1 MKSFPSTL
9 LKSGQSVDVY
19 SSSKSIKE
27 AMIAA
32 FNNAMNASQES
43 KPIFDAKSL
52 GLDYISGLN
61 STTKKELIDNIAAPI
76 TSGAT
81 VKNKRS
87 TIRRTNE
94 FITIE
99 NPLKFSSDV
108 LNSINK
114 YRFMFKKAVRT
125 NTIRYTVVDDSKD
138 TTSSGNNVQHID
150 YINEAST
157 PALFNPWY
165 SVSTKGFSAS
175 VPLIVLSDDVI
186 KENETKGNE
195 SIDIIQDI
203 RDNGKPKDN
212 ANSSTQIDTS
222 SENQT
227 AKEKWVQM
235 KVNLAPQSKNIDL
248 SDCSIDTL
256 VKLSEQ
262 RATSLIGKKEAI
274 SELGV
279 AKYRYIDFMFCRD
292 LGKIPNNHLLT
303 LRKFTRPV
311 GDNINT
317 RLPKS
322 DTPYNFNQSMD
333 VGRLVTWFGNGD
345 NKLEDIIKY
354 NYAATFKQLDSKIQ
368 PVDSQEDEEST
379 GIIGKM
385 VNTINPRYN
394 QAMSQG
400 RTGSHNF
407 ISQLGGRYLSTSFA
421 NFARGGQYERHEIFT
436 PYDHN
441 KVYEPKNTIQSTHVY
456 EGKLTF
462 SQEFTIKFSYKL
474 RAYDNINPRAAFLD
488 LIGNILAVTYRSGTF
503 WGGSRMFR
511 GAPPNK
517 VGTAKVNAFLDRTF
531 DTLGGIGNNLLSGN
545 LDIGGTLGSIW
556 GAVKQIA
563 SDAFNTAKSLALGN
577 TSTKGKSPLQVI
589 GAIVKHTG
597 LWSGVQGMIKNGL
610 GRPAV
615 YALDSLLTGDNVG
628 LWHLTIG
635 NPRNPIMSIGNL
647 IIDKSEITQS
657 GPLGLDDFPTDLM
670 VSVSLK
676 HGRPRDSAE
685 IQKMYT
691 KGSGPIYTPLGAK
704 AASNFYKLTSTKYSA
719 NITTDD
725 KDKDDKDKE
734 NSFFNYIEQ
743 QQAST
748 NDNAK
753 SSSALTT
760 TEQTKIVSTSAIASD
775 KSKDLV
781 DAANSMLSNTTN
793 TVLYTD
799 DTSWVYAELGDYLDE
814 VVQTSIELSQPSGE
828 PPLDDATKQQM
839 TEAANR
845 YMPPN
850 STNQQEGIT

>member
-43 KPIFDAKSL
+43 KPIFDVKSL

-76 TSGAT
+76 TRGAT
-81 VKNKRS
+81 VKNNRS
-87 TIRRTNE
+87 TICRTNE

-138 TTSSGNNVQHID
+138 TTSSGNNTQHID

-175 VPLIVLSDDVI
+175 VPLVVLYDD
-186 KENETKGNE
+186 E
-195 SIDIIQDI
+195 SIDTSIDRIQDI
-203 RDNGKPKDN
+203 RDTGKPKDN
-212 ANSSTQIDTS
+212 ENSSTQIDTS

-227 AKEKWVQM
+227 TKETWTKM
-235 KVNLAPQSKNIDL
+235 EVNLAPQSKNIDL

-354 NYAATFKQLDSKIQ
+354 NYVATFKPLDSKIQ
-368 PVDSQEDEEST
+368 QVDSQEDEEST

-385 VNTINPRYN
+385 VNTINPKYN

-421 NFARGGQYERHEIFT
+421 NFARGGQYERHDIFT

-589 GAIVKHTG
+589 GAIIKHTG

-704 AASNFYKLTSTKYSA
+704 AASNFYKLTSKKYSA
-719 NITTDD
+719 NIT
-725 KDKDDKDKE
+725 KDENDEE
-734 NSFFNYIEQ
+734 NSVFNYIEQ
-743 QQAST
+743 QKAST
-748 NDNAK
+748 NTNAK
-753 SSSALTT
+753 SDSTRTT
-760 TEQTKIVSTSAIASD
+760 TEQTKIVATSTIASD

-781 DAANSMLSNTTN
+781 DAANSMLSNATKTSLHTN
-793 TVLYTD
+793 D
-799 DTSWVYAELGDYLDE
+799 ASWVYAELGDYLDE

-839 TEAANR
+839 TAAANE
-845 YMPPN
+845 YMAKDGAN
-850 STNQQEGIT
+850 GANQQG

>member
-76 TSGAT
+76 TKGAT
-81 VKNKRS
+81 EKNKRS

-138 TTSSGNNVQHID
+138 TTSSGNNMQHID

-175 VPLIVLSDDVI
+175 VPLVVLSDDES
-186 KENETKGNE
+186 KDET
-195 SIDIIQDI
+195 IYRIQDI
-203 RDNGKPKDN
+203 RDDGKPKDN
-212 ANSSTQIDTS
+212 ADSSTQADTS

-227 AKEKWVQM
+227 TKEKWVQM

-262 RATSLIGKKEAI
+262 RATSLVGGACI

-354 NYAATFKQLDSKIQ
+354 NYVATFKQFDSKVDV
-368 PVDSQEDEEST
+368 VDSHEDEEST
-379 GIIGKM
+379 GIIGKI

-400 RTGSHNF
+400 RTGAHNF
-407 ISQLGGRYLSTSFA
+407 ISQLGGRYLSTSYA
-421 NFARGGQYERHEIFT
+421 NFARGGQYDRHDIFGM
-436 PYDHN
+436 YDHH

-719 NITTDD
+719 NIT
-725 KDKDDKDKE
+725 KDENDKE

-748 NDNAK
+748 NTNAK
-753 SSSALTT
+753 SSSARTT
-760 TEQTKIVSTSAIASD
+760 DEQTKIVATSTIASD
-775 KSKDLV
+775 KSEDLV
-781 DAANSMLSNTTN
+781 DAANSMLSNTDN
-793 TVLYTD
+793 TALYTND
-799 DTSWVYAELGDYLDE
+799 KSWVYAELGDYLDE

-839 TEAANR
+839 TAEANR
-845 YMPPN
+845 YMAQDAANGAN
-850 STNQQEGIT
+850 SQNA

>member
-1 MKSFPSTL
+1 
-9 LKSGQSVDVY
+9 
-19 SSSKSIKE
+19 
-27 AMIAA
+27 
-32 FNNAMNASQES
+32 
-43 KPIFDAKSL
+43 
-52 GLDYISGLN
+52 
-61 STTKKELIDNIAAPI
+61 
-76 TSGAT
+76 
-81 VKNKRS
+81 
-87 TIRRTNE
+87 
-94 FITIE
+94 
-99 NPLKFSSDV
+99 
-108 LNSINK
+108 
-114 YRFMFKKAVRT
+114 
-125 NTIRYTVVDDSKD
+125 
-138 TTSSGNNVQHID
+138 
-150 YINEAST
+150 
-157 PALFNPWY
+157 
-165 SVSTKGFSAS
+165 
-175 VPLIVLSDDVI
+175 
-186 KENETKGNE
+186 
-195 SIDIIQDI
+195 
-203 RDNGKPKDN
+203 
-212 ANSSTQIDTS
+212 
-222 SENQT
+222 
-227 AKEKWVQM
+227 M

-262 RATSLIGKKEAI
+262 RATSLVGGACI

-354 NYAATFKQLDSKIQ
+354 NYVATFKQFDSKVDV
-368 PVDSQEDEEST
+368 VDSHEDEEST
-379 GIIGKM
+379 GIIGKI

-400 RTGSHNF
+400 RTGAHNF
-407 ISQLGGRYLSTSFA
+407 ISQLGGRYLSTSYA
-421 NFARGGQYERHEIFT
+421 NFARGGQYDRHDIFGM
-436 PYDHN
+436 YDHH

-719 NITTDD
+719 NITI
-725 KDKDDKDKE
+725 DDKDKE

-748 NDNAK
+748 NNNAK
-753 SSSALTT
+753 SNSARTT
-760 TEQTKIVSTSAIASD
+760 DEQTKIVATSTIASD
-775 KSKDLV
+775 KSEDLV
-781 DAANSMLSNTTN
+781 DAANSMLSNTDNKVIYTN
-793 TVLYTD
+793 D
-799 DTSWVYAELGDYLDE
+799 KSWVYAELGDYLDE

-839 TEAANR
+839 TAEANR
-845 YMPPN
+845 YMAQDG
-850 STNQQEGIT
+850 TNQQEGIT

>member
-76 TSGAT
+76 TKGAT
-81 VKNKRS
+81 EKNNRS
-87 TIRRTNE
+87 TIGRTNK

-138 TTSSGNNVQHID
+138 TTSSGNNMQHID

-175 VPLIVLSDDVI
+175 VPLVVLSDD
-186 KENETKGNE
+186 ESTDT
-195 SIDIIQDI
+195 SIDRIQDI
-203 RDNGKPKDN
+203 RDTGKPKDN
-212 ANSSTQIDTS
+212 ANSSTQADTS
-222 SENQT
+222 SETQT
-227 AKEKWVQM
+227 TKETWTKM
-235 KVNLAPQSKNIDL
+235 EVNLAPQSKNIDL

-256 VKLSEQ
+256 VKLSEK
-262 RATSLIGKKEAI
+262 RATSLVGENSAI

-354 NYAATFKQLDSKIQ
+354 NYVATFKPLDSKIQ
-368 PVDSQEDEEST
+368 QVDSQEDEEST

-385 VNTINPRYN
+385 VNTINPKYN

-421 NFARGGQYERHEIFT
+421 NFGRGGQYERHDIFT

-517 VGTAKVNAFLDRTF
+517 VGTAKVNAFVDRTF

-719 NITTDD
+719 NIT
-725 KDKDDKDKE
+725 KDDNDKE
-734 NSFFNYIEQ
+734 NSVFNFIEQ
-743 QQAST
+743 QKAST
-748 NDNAK
+748 NTNAK
-753 SSSALTT
+753 SDSTRTT
-760 TEQTKIVSTSAIASD
+760 TEQTKIVATSTITSD
-775 KSKDLV
+775 KSADLV
-781 DAANSMLSNTTN
+781 NAANSMLSNATETSLHTN
-793 TVLYTD
+793 D
-799 DTSWVYAELGDYLDE
+799 ASWVYAELGDYLDE

-828 PPLDDATKQQM
+828 PPLDDATKKQM
-839 TEAANR
+839 AADANR
-845 YMPPN
+845 YMAQDGAN
-850 STNQQEGIT
+850 SANAQNA

>member
-43 KPIFDAKSL
+43 KPIFDVKSL

-76 TSGAT
+76 TGGAT
-81 VKNKRS
+81 VKNNRS
-87 TIRRTNE
+87 TIGRTNK

-125 NTIRYTVVDDSKD
+125 NTIRYTVVNDSKD
-138 TTSSGNNVQHID
+138 TTSGGNNTQHID

-175 VPLIVLSDDVI
+175 VPLVVLSDDES
-186 KENETKGNE
+186 KDET
-195 SIDIIQDI
+195 IYRIQDI
-203 RDNGKPKDN
+203 RDTGKPKDN
-212 ANSSTQIDTS
+212 ANSSTQADTS

-256 VKLSEQ
+256 VKLSEK
-262 RATSLIGKKEAI
+262 RATSLVGQKEAI

-354 NYAATFKQLDSKIQ
+354 NYVATFKPLDSKIQ
-368 PVDSQEDEEST
+368 QVDSQEDEEST

-385 VNTINPRYN
+385 VNTINPKYN

-421 NFARGGQYERHEIFT
+421 NFGRGGQYERHDIFT

-577 TSTKGKSPLQVI
+577 TSTKGKNPLQVI

-719 NITTDD
+719 NIT
-725 KDKDDKDKE
+725 KDKNDDE
-734 NSFFNYIEQ
+734 NSVFNFIEQ

-748 NDNAK
+748 NNNAR
-753 SSSALTT
+753 SNNALTT
-760 TEQTKIVSTSAIASD
+760 TEQTKIVATSTITSD

-781 DAANSMLSNTTN
+781 DAANSMLSNTENTSLHTN
-793 TVLYTD
+793 D
-799 DTSWVYAELGDYLDE
+799 ASWVYAELGDYLDE

-845 YMPPN
+845 YMPQN
-850 STNQQEGIT
+850 DANAANQQG

>member
-52 GLDYISGLN
+52 GLDYISVLN

-76 TSGAT
+76 TGGAT
-81 VKNKRS
+81 VKNNRS
-87 TIRRTNE
+87 TIGRTNK

-138 TTSSGNNVQHID
+138 TTSGGSNTQHID

-175 VPLIVLSDDVI
+175 VPLVVLSDDVI

-203 RDNGKPKDN
+203 RDDGKPKDN
-212 ANSSTQIDTS
+212 ANSSTQADTS

-256 VKLSEQ
+256 VKLSEK
-262 RATSLIGKKEAI
+262 RATSLVGENSAI

-354 NYAATFKQLDSKIQ
+354 NYVATFKPLDSKIQ

-385 VNTINPRYN
+385 VNTINPKYN

-421 NFARGGQYERHEIFT
+421 NFGRGGQYERHDIFT

-725 KDKDDKDKE
+725 KDKE

-748 NDNAK
+748 NTNAK
-753 SSSALTT
+753 SNNALTT
-760 TEQTKIVSTSAIASD
+760 TEQTKIVSTSTITSD

-781 DAANSMLSNTTN
+781 DAANTMLSNTENTSLHTN
-793 TVLYTD
+793 D
-799 DTSWVYAELGDYLDE
+799 ASWVYAELGDYLDE

-845 YMPPN
+845 YMPQN

>member
-61 STTKKELIDNIAAPI
+61 STTKKELIDNIIAPI
-76 TSGAT
+76 TKGAT
-81 VKNKRS
+81 EKNKRS

-138 TTSSGNNVQHID
+138 TTSSGNNTQHID

-175 VPLIVLSDDVI
+175 VPLVVLSDDES
-186 KENETKGNE
+186 KDET
-195 SIDIIQDI
+195 IYRIQDI
-203 RDNGKPKDN
+203 RDDGKPKDN
-212 ANSSTQIDTS
+212 ADSSTQADTS

-227 AKEKWVQM
+227 TKEKWVQM

-262 RATSLIGKKEAI
+262 RATSLVGGACI

-354 NYAATFKQLDSKIQ
+354 NYVATFKQFDSKIQ

-400 RTGSHNF
+400 RTGAHNF

-421 NFARGGQYERHEIFT
+421 NFGRGGQYERHEIFT
-436 PYDHN
+436 PYDNH

-719 NITTDD
+719 NIT
-725 KDKDDKDKE
+725 KDENDKE

-748 NDNAK
+748 NTNAK
-753 SSSALTT
+753 SSSARTT
-760 TEQTKIVSTSAIASD
+760 DEQTKIVATSTIASD
-775 KSKDLV
+775 KSEDLV
-781 DAANSMLSNTTN
+781 DAANSMLSNTDN
-793 TVLYTD
+793 TALYTND
-799 DTSWVYAELGDYLDE
+799 KSWVYAELGDYLDE

-839 TEAANR
+839 TAEANR
-845 YMPPN
+845 YMAQDG
-850 STNQQEGIT
+850 TNQQEGIT

>member
-76 TSGAT
+76 TNGAT

-138 TTSSGNNVQHID
+138 TTSSGNNMQHID

-175 VPLIVLSDDVI
+175 VPLIVSSAD
-186 KENETKGNE
+186 E
-195 SIDIIQDI
+195 STDISINRIQDI
-203 RDNGKPKDN
+203 RDDGKPKDN
-212 ANSSTQIDTS
+212 VDSSTQTDTN
-222 SENQT
+222 SEKPKT
-227 AKEKWVQM
+227 VEAWTEM

-256 VKLSEQ
+256 VKLSEK
-262 RATSLIGKKEAI
+262 RATSLIGENSAI

-354 NYAATFKQLDSKIQ
+354 NYVATFKQFDSKIQ
-368 PVDSQEDEEST
+368 QVDSEEDEEST
-379 GIIGKM
+379 GIIGKL
-385 VNTINPRYN
+385 VNTINPKYN

-400 RTGSHNF
+400 RTGAHNF
-407 ISQLGGRYLSTSFA
+407 ISQLGGRYLSTSYA
-421 NFARGGQYERHEIFT
+421 NFARGGQYERHRIFT
-436 PYDHN
+436 PYDQH

-503 WGGSRMFR
+503 WGGSRMFK

-704 AASNFYKLTSTKYSA
+704 AASDFYKLTSTKYSA
-719 NITTDD
+719 NITED
-725 KDKDDKDKE
+725 KNDKE
-734 NSFFNYIEQ
+734 NNFFNFIEQ
-743 QQAST
+743 QKAST
-748 NDNAK
+748 NNNAK
-753 SSSALTT
+753 SGSARTT
-760 TEQTKIVSTSAIASD
+760 DEQTKIVATSTIASD
-775 KSKDLV
+775 KSNDLV
-781 DAANSMLSNTTN
+781 DAANSMLSNATETSLRTN
-793 TVLYTD
+793 D
-799 DTSWVYAELGDYLDE
+799 ASWVYAELGDYLDE

-839 TEAANR
+839 AADANR
-845 YMPPN
+845 YMAQDGTN
-850 STNQQEGIT
+850 NANQQGGIT

>member
-76 TSGAT
+76 TGGAT
-81 VKNKRS
+81 EKNKRS

-138 TTSSGNNVQHID
+138 TTSSGNNMQHID

-175 VPLIVLSDDVI
+175 VPLVVLSDDES
-186 KENETKGNE
+186 KDET
-195 SIDIIQDI
+195 IYRIQDI
-203 RDNGKPKDN
+203 RDTGKPKDN
-212 ANSSTQIDTS
+212 ANSSTQADTS

-227 AKEKWVQM
+227 AKETWTEM

-262 RATSLIGKKEAI
+262 RATSLVGKTAI

-354 NYAATFKQLDSKIQ
+354 NYVATFKQFDSKVDV
-368 PVDSQEDEEST
+368 VDSHEDEEST
-379 GIIGKM
+379 GIIGKI

-400 RTGSHNF
+400 RTGAHNF
-407 ISQLGGRYLSTSFA
+407 ISQLSGRYLSTSYA
-421 NFARGGQYERHEIFT
+421 NFGRGGQYDRHDIFGM
-436 PYDHN
+436 YDHH
-441 KVYEPKNTIQSTHVY
+441 KIYEPKNTIQSTHVY

-704 AASNFYKLTSTKYSA
+704 AASNFYELTSIKYSA
-719 NITTDD
+719 NITTDKND
-725 KDKDDKDKE
+725 EE
-734 NSFFNYIEQ
+734 NSVFNFIEQ
-743 QQAST
+743 QKAST
-748 NDNAK
+748 NNNAK
-753 SSSALTT
+753 SNNTLTT
-760 TEQTKIVSTSAIASD
+760 TEQTKIVSTSAIATD
-775 KSKDLV
+775 KSEDLV
-781 DAANSMLSNTTN
+781 NAANSMLSNTTN

-839 TEAANR
+839 AAAANE
-845 YMPPN
+845 YMAKN
-850 STNQQEGIT
+850 DANGTNQQE

>member
-76 TSGAT
+76 TRGAT
-81 VKNKRS
+81 EKNKRS

-138 TTSSGNNVQHID
+138 TTSSGNNMQHID

-175 VPLIVLSDDVI
+175 VPLVVLSDDES
-186 KENETKGNE
+186 KDET
-195 SIDIIQDI
+195 IYRIQDI
-203 RDNGKPKDN
+203 RDTGKPKDN
-212 ANSSTQIDTS
+212 ANSSTQADTS

-227 AKEKWVQM
+227 AKEKWIDM

-262 RATSLIGKKEAI
+262 RATSLVGQKEAI

-354 NYAATFKQLDSKIQ
+354 NYVATFKQFDSKIQ
-368 PVDSQEDEEST
+368 QVDSEEDEEST
-379 GIIGKM
+379 GIIGKL
-385 VNTINPRYN
+385 VNTINPKYN

-400 RTGSHNF
+400 RTGAHNF
-407 ISQLGGRYLSTSFA
+407 ISQLGGRYLSTSYA
-421 NFARGGQYERHEIFT
+421 NFARGGQYERHRIFT
-436 PYDHN
+436 PYDQH

-704 AASNFYKLTSTKYSA
+704 AASNFYELTSKKYSA
-719 NITTDD
+719 NITTDEN
-725 KDKDDKDKE
+725 DKE
-734 NSFFNYIEQ
+734 NSVFNFIEQ
-743 QQAST
+743 QKAST
-748 NDNAK
+748 NNNAK
-753 SSSALTT
+753 SGSARTT
-760 TEQTKIVSTSAIASD
+760 DEQTKIVATSTIVSD
-775 KSKDLV
+775 KSEDLV
-781 DAANSMLSNTTN
+781 DAANSMLCNIN
-793 TVLYTD
+793 DALLYTD

-839 TEAANR
+839 TESANR
-845 YMPPN
+845 YMAQDGAN
-850 STNQQEGIT
+850 GANQQGEIT

>member
-76 TSGAT
+76 TKGAT
-81 VKNKRS
+81 EKNKRS

-138 TTSSGNNVQHID
+138 TTSSGNNMQHID

-175 VPLIVLSDDVI
+175 VPLVVLSDDES
-186 KENETKGNE
+186 KDET
-195 SIDIIQDI
+195 IYRIQDI
-203 RDNGKPKDN
+203 RDDGKPKDN
-212 ANSSTQIDTS
+212 ADSSTQADTS

-227 AKEKWVQM
+227 TKEKWVQM

-262 RATSLIGKKEAI
+262 RATSLVGGACI

-354 NYAATFKQLDSKIQ
+354 NYVATFKQLDSKIQ

-400 RTGSHNF
+400 RTGAHNF

-421 NFARGGQYERHEIFT
+421 NFGRGGQYERHDIFGM
-436 PYDHN
+436 YDHH

-719 NITTDD
+719 NIT
-725 KDKDDKDKE
+725 KDENDKE

-748 NDNAK
+748 NTNAK
-753 SSSALTT
+753 SSSARTT
-760 TEQTKIVSTSAIASD
+760 DEQTKIVATSAIASD
-775 KSKDLV
+775 KSEDLV
-781 DAANSMLSNTTN
+781 DAANSMLSNTDN
-793 TVLYTD
+793 KVLYTND
-799 DTSWVYAELGDYLDE
+799 KSWVYAELGDYLDE

-845 YMPPN
+845 YMAQDGANGAN
-850 STNQQEGIT
+850 SQNA

>member
-61 STTKKELIDNIAAPI
+61 STTKKELIDNITAPI
-76 TSGAT
+76 TRGAT
-81 VKNKRS
+81 EKNNRS
-87 TIRRTNE
+87 TIGRTNK

-138 TTSSGNNVQHID
+138 TTSGGNNVQHID

-175 VPLIVLSDDVI
+175 VPLVVLSDDES
-186 KENETKGNE
+186 KDET
-195 SIDIIQDI
+195 IYRIQDI
-203 RDNGKPKDN
+203 RDDGKPKDN
-212 ANSSTQIDTS
+212 VDSSTQTDTS
-222 SENQT
+222 PEKQT
-227 AKEKWVQM
+227 TKEEWVQM

-262 RATSLIGKKEAI
+262 RATSLVGGTGI

-354 NYAATFKQLDSKIQ
+354 NYVATFKPLDSKIQ

-385 VNTINPRYN
+385 VNTINPKYN

-719 NITTDD
+719 NITTYDND
-725 KDKDDKDKE
+725 NDKE
-734 NSFFNYIEQ
+734 NSVFNFIEQ
-743 QQAST
+743 QKAST
-748 NDNAK
+748 NNNAK
-753 SSSALTT
+753 SNSTRTT
-760 TEQTKIVSTSAIASD
+760 DEQTKIVATSTIASD
-775 KSKDLV
+775 KSADLV
-781 DAANSMLSNTTN
+781 NTANSMLSNMENTLHTN
-793 TVLYTD
+793 DV
-799 DTSWVYAELGDYLDE
+799 SWVYAELGDYLDE
-814 VVQTSIELSQPSGE
+814 VVQTSLELSQPSGE

-839 TEAANR
+839 EAAANE
-845 YMPPN
+845 YMAKNDAN
-850 STNQQEGIT
+850 SANAQNA

>member
-76 TSGAT
+76 TGGAT

-87 TIRRTNE
+87 TIGRTNK

-138 TTSSGNNVQHID
+138 TTSSGNNMQHID

-175 VPLIVLSDDVI
+175 VPLVVLSDD
-186 KENETKGNE
+186 E
-195 SIDIIQDI
+195 SIDTSIDRIQDI
-203 RDNGKPKDN
+203 RDTGKPKDN
-212 ANSSTQIDTS
+212 ANSSTQVDTS
-222 SENQT
+222 SETQT
-227 AKEKWVQM
+227 TKETWTKM
-235 KVNLAPQSKNIDL
+235 EVNLAPQSKNIDL

-256 VKLSEQ
+256 VKLSEK
-262 RATSLIGKKEAI
+262 RATSLVGENSAI

-354 NYAATFKQLDSKIQ
+354 NYVATFKQFDSKIQ
-368 PVDSQEDEEST
+368 EVDSHEDDEST
-379 GIIGKM
+379 GIIGKI

-407 ISQLGGRYLSTSFA
+407 ISQLGGRYLSTSYA
-421 NFARGGQYERHEIFT
+421 NFARGGQYDRHEIFGM
-436 PYDHN
+436 YDHH

-719 NITTDD
+719 NIA
-725 KDKDDKDKE
+725 KDKNDEE
-734 NSFFNYIEQ
+734 NSVFNFIEQ
-743 QQAST
+743 QKAST
-748 NDNAK
+748 NNNAK
-753 SSSALTT
+753 SDSTRTT
-760 TEQTKIVSTSAIASD
+760 TEQTKIVATSTIASD
-775 KSKDLV
+775 KSADLV
-781 DAANSMLSNTTN
+781 DAANSMLSNMENTSLHTN
-793 TVLYTD
+793 D
-799 DTSWVYAELGDYLDE
+799 ASWVYAELGDYLDE

-839 TEAANR
+839 AADANR
-845 YMPPN
+845 YMAQDTAN
-850 STNQQEGIT
+850 GANGANTQNT

>member
-27 AMIAA
+27 AMVAA

-76 TSGAT
+76 TNGAT
-81 VKNKRS
+81 EKNKRS
-87 TIRRTNE
+87 TICRTNE

-138 TTSSGNNVQHID
+138 TTSSGNNIQHID

-175 VPLIVLSDDVI
+175 VPLIVSSVD
-186 KENETKGNE
+186 ETDKNKDI
-195 SIDIIQDI
+195 SIDRIQDI
-203 RDNGKPKDN
+203 RDTGKPEDN
-212 ANSSTQIDTS
+212 ATSSTQTDTTSKKPKTIDAWT
-222 SENQT
+222 E
-227 AKEKWVQM
+227 M

-256 VKLSEQ
+256 VKLSEK
-262 RATSLIGKKEAI
+262 RATSLVGERTAI

-354 NYAATFKQLDSKIQ
+354 NYVATFKQFDSKIQ
-368 PVDSQEDEEST
+368 EVDSHEDYEST
-379 GIIGKM
+379 GVIGKL
-385 VNTINPRYN
+385 VNTINSRYN

-400 RTGSHNF
+400 RTGAHNF

-421 NFARGGQYERHEIFT
+421 NFGRGGQYDRHDIFGT
-436 PYDHN
+436 YDHH

-503 WGGSRMFR
+503 WGGSRMFK

-597 LWSGVQGMIKNGL
+597 LWNGVQGMIKNGL

-657 GPLGLDDFPTDLM
+657 GPLGLDDFPTDLV

-704 AASNFYKLTSTKYSA
+704 AASNFYNLTSTKYSA
-719 NITTDD
+719 DITTIN
-725 KDKDDKDKE
+725 DKE
-734 NSFFNYIEQ
+734 NSVFNFIKQ

-748 NDNAK
+748 NVNAK
-753 SSSALTT
+753 SNNALTT
-760 TEQTKIVSTSAIASD
+760 TEQTKIVATSTIASD

-781 DAANSMLSNTTN
+781 DAANSMLSNIGNTKLHTN
-793 TVLYTD
+793 

-814 VVQTSIELSQPSGE
+814 VVQTSIELSQPTGE

-839 TEAANR
+839 TAAANE
-845 YMPPN
+845 YMAQDGTN
-850 STNQQEGIT
+850 TQST

>member
-76 TSGAT
+76 TGGAT
-81 VKNKRS
+81 EKNKRS

-138 TTSSGNNVQHID
+138 TTSGGNNMQHID

-175 VPLIVLSDDVI
+175 VPLVVLSDDES
-186 KENETKGNE
+186 KDET
-195 SIDIIQDI
+195 IYRIQDI
-203 RDNGKPKDN
+203 RDTGKPKDN
-212 ANSSTQIDTS
+212 ANSSTQADTS
-222 SENQT
+222 SEKPKT
-227 AKEKWVQM
+227 KETWTEM

-262 RATSLIGKKEAI
+262 RATSLVGQKEAI

-354 NYAATFKQLDSKIQ
+354 NYVATFKQFDSKVEV
-368 PVDSQEDEEST
+368 VDSHEDDEST
-379 GIIGKM
+379 GIIGKI

-400 RTGSHNF
+400 RTGAHNF
-407 ISQLGGRYLSTSFA
+407 ISQLGGRYLSTSYA
-421 NFARGGQYERHEIFT
+421 NFGRGGQYDRHDIFGM
-436 PYDHN
+436 YDHH
-441 KVYEPKNTIQSTHVY
+441 KIYEPKNTIQSTHVY

-589 GAIVKHTG
+589 GAIIKHTG

-719 NITTDD
+719 NITE
-725 KDKDDKDKE
+725 DKDDSE
-734 NSFFNYIEQ
+734 NNVFNFIEQ
-743 QQAST
+743 QKAST
-748 NDNAK
+748 NNNAR
-753 SSSALTT
+753 SNNALTT
-760 TEQTKIVSTSAIASD
+760 TEQTKIVATSAIASD
-775 KSKDLV
+775 KSSDLV
-781 DAANSMLSNTTN
+781 NAANSMLSNTENTSLHTN
-793 TVLYTD
+793 

-828 PPLDDATKQQM
+828 PPLDDATKRQM
-839 TEAANR
+839 KEAANR
-845 YMPPN
+845 YMPPDGAN
-850 STNQQEGIT
+850 GANQQE

>member
-76 TSGAT
+76 TDGAT
-81 VKNKRS
+81 EKNNRS
-87 TIRRTNE
+87 TIGRTNK

-138 TTSSGNNVQHID
+138 TTSGGNNMQHID

-175 VPLIVLSDDVI
+175 VPLIVSSAD
-186 KENETKGNE
+186 E
-195 SIDIIQDI
+195 STDISINRIQDI
-203 RDNGKPKDN
+203 RDDGKPKDN
-212 ANSSTQIDTS
+212 ADSSTQADTN
-222 SENQT
+222 SEKPKT
-227 AKEKWVQM
+227 VETWTEM

-256 VKLSEQ
+256 VKLSEK
-262 RATSLIGKKEAI
+262 RATSLVGQKEAI

-354 NYAATFKQLDSKIQ
+354 NYVATFKQFDSKIQ
-368 PVDSQEDEEST
+368 QVDSEEDEEST
-379 GIIGKM
+379 GIIGKL
-385 VNTINPRYN
+385 VNTINPKYN

-400 RTGSHNF
+400 RTGAHNF
-407 ISQLGGRYLSTSFA
+407 ISQLGGRYLSTSYA
-421 NFARGGQYERHEIFT
+421 NFARGGQYERHRIFT
-436 PYDHN
+436 PYDQH

-704 AASNFYKLTSTKYSA
+704 AASDFYKLTSTKYSA
-719 NITTDD
+719 NIT
-725 KDKDDKDKE
+725 KDKNDDE
-734 NSFFNYIEQ
+734 NSVFNFIEQ

-748 NDNAK
+748 NNNAK
-753 SSSALTT
+753 SNNALTT
-760 TEQTKIVSTSAIASD
+760 TEQTKIVATSTIASD

-781 DAANSMLSNTTN
+781 DAANSILSSVDG
-793 TVLYTD
+793 VLVTD

-839 TEAANR
+839 TESANR
-845 YMPPN
+845 YMAQDGAN
-850 STNQQEGIT
+850 GANQQGEIT

>member
-76 TSGAT
+76 TNGAT
-81 VKNKRS
+81 EKNNRS
-87 TIRRTNE
+87 TIGRTNE

-138 TTSSGNNVQHID
+138 TTSGGNNTQHID

-175 VPLIVLSDDVI
+175 VPLVVLSDDES
-186 KENETKGNE
+186 KDET
-195 SIDIIQDI
+195 IYRIQDI
-203 RDNGKPKDN
+203 RDDGKPKDN
-212 ANSSTQIDTS
+212 IDSSTQADTS

-227 AKEKWVQM
+227 TKEEWVEM

-262 RATSLIGKKEAI
+262 RATSLVGGTGI

-354 NYAATFKQLDSKIQ
+354 NYVATFKQFDSKVDV
-368 PVDSQEDEEST
+368 VDSQEDEEST
-379 GIIGKM
+379 GIIGKI

-400 RTGSHNF
+400 RTGAHNF
-407 ISQLGGRYLSTSFA
+407 ISQLGGRYLSTSYA
-421 NFARGGQYERHEIFT
+421 NFGRGGQYDRHDIFGM
-436 PYDHN
+436 YDHH

-704 AASNFYKLTSTKYSA
+704 AASNFYKLTSKKYSA
-719 NITTDD
+719 NITRD
-725 KDKDDKDKE
+725 E
-734 NSFFNYIEQ
+734 NDEENNVFNFIEQ
-743 QQAST
+743 QKAST
-748 NDNAK
+748 NNNAR
-753 SSSALTT
+753 SNSALTT
-760 TEQTKIVSTSAIASD
+760 TEQTKIVSTSTIATD
-775 KSKDLV
+775 KSEDLV
-781 DAANSMLSNTTN
+781 NAANSMLSNATETSLHTN
-793 TVLYTD
+793 

>member
-61 STTKKELIDNIAAPI
+61 STTKKELIDNITAPI
-76 TSGAT
+76 TKGAT
-81 VKNKRS
+81 EKNKRS

-138 TTSSGNNVQHID
+138 TTSSGNNIQHID

-175 VPLIVLSDDVI
+175 VPLVVLSDDES
-186 KENETKGNE
+186 KDET
-195 SIDIIQDI
+195 IYRIQDI
-203 RDNGKPKDN
+203 RDDGKPKDN
-212 ANSSTQIDTS
+212 ADSSTQADTS

-227 AKEKWVQM
+227 TKEKWVQM

-262 RATSLIGKKEAI
+262 RATSLVGGACI

-354 NYAATFKQLDSKIQ
+354 NYVATFKQFDSKIQ

-400 RTGSHNF
+400 RTGAHNF

-421 NFARGGQYERHEIFT
+421 NFGRGGQYERHEIFT
-436 PYDHN
+436 PYDNH

-719 NITTDD
+719 NIT
-725 KDKDDKDKE
+725 KDENDKE

-748 NDNAK
+748 NTNAK
-753 SSSALTT
+753 SSSARTT
-760 TEQTKIVSTSAIASD
+760 DEQTKIVATSTIASD
-775 KSKDLV
+775 KSEDLV
-781 DAANSMLSNTTN
+781 DAANSMLSNTAN
-793 TVLYTD
+793 TALYTND
-799 DTSWVYAELGDYLDE
+799 KSWVYAELGDYLDE

-845 YMPPN
+845 YMAQDGANGAN
-850 STNQQEGIT
+850 SQNA

>member
-76 TSGAT
+76 TGGAT
-81 VKNKRS
+81 VKNNRS
-87 TIRRTNE
+87 TIGRTNK

-138 TTSSGNNVQHID
+138 TTSSGNNMQHID

-175 VPLIVLSDDVI
+175 VPLVVLSDDES
-186 KENETKGNE
+186 KDET
-195 SIDIIQDI
+195 IYRIQDI
-203 RDNGKPKDN
+203 RDTGKPKDN
-212 ANSSTQIDTS
+212 ANSSTQADTS

-227 AKEKWVQM
+227 TKETWTEM

-256 VKLSEQ
+256 VKLSEH
-262 RATSLIGKKEAI
+262 RATSLVGQKEAI

-354 NYAATFKQLDSKIQ
+354 NYVATFKQFDSK
-368 PVDSQEDEEST
+368 VDVVESQEDEEST
-379 GIIGKM
+379 GIIGKI

-400 RTGSHNF
+400 RTGAHNF
-407 ISQLGGRYLSTSFA
+407 ISQLGGRYLSTSYA
-421 NFARGGQYERHEIFT
+421 NFGRGGQYDRHDIFGM
-436 PYDHN
+436 YDHH

-704 AASNFYKLTSTKYSA
+704 AASDFYKLTSIKYSS
-719 NITTDD
+719 NITED
-725 KDKDDKDKE
+725 KNDKE
-734 NSFFNYIEQ
+734 DSIFNFIEQ
-743 QQAST
+743 QKAST
-748 NDNAK
+748 NSNAK
-753 SSSALTT
+753 SDSARTT
-760 TEQTKIVSTSAIASD
+760 DEQTKIVATSTITSD

-781 DAANSMLSNTTN
+781 DAANSMLSNTETSLHAN
-793 TVLYTD
+793 D
-799 DTSWVYAELGDYLDE
+799 ASWVYAELGDYLDE

-839 TEAANR
+839 TAAANE
-845 YMPPN
+845 YMAKDGTN
-850 STNQQEGIT
+850 GANQQGGIT

>member
-1 MKSFPSTL
+1 
-9 LKSGQSVDVY
+9 
-19 SSSKSIKE
+19 
-27 AMIAA
+27 MIAA

-76 TSGAT
+76 TRGAT
-81 VKNKRS
+81 EKNNRS
-87 TIRRTNE
+87 TIGRTNK

-138 TTSSGNNVQHID
+138 TTSGGNNMQHID

-175 VPLIVLSDDVI
+175 VPLVVLSDD
-186 KENETKGNE
+186 ESTDT
-195 SIDIIQDI
+195 SIDRIQDI
-203 RDNGKPKDN
+203 RDTGKPKDN

-227 AKEKWVQM
+227 TKETWTKM
-235 KVNLAPQSKNIDL
+235 EVNLAPQSKNIDL

-256 VKLSEQ
+256 VKLSEK
-262 RATSLIGKKEAI
+262 RATSLVGENSAI

-354 NYAATFKQLDSKIQ
+354 NYVATFKPLDSKIQ

-407 ISQLGGRYLSTSFA
+407 ISQLGGRYLSTSYA
-421 NFARGGQYERHEIFT
+421 NFGRGGQYDRHDIFGM
-436 PYDHN
+436 YDHH
-441 KVYEPKNTIQSTHVY
+441 KIYEPKNTIQSTHVY

-719 NITTDD
+719 NIT
-725 KDKDDKDKE
+725 KDKNDEE
-734 NSFFNYIEQ
+734 NSVFNFIEQ
-743 QQAST
+743 QKAST
-748 NDNAK
+748 NNNAK
-753 SSSALTT
+753 SDSTRTT
-760 TEQTKIVSTSAIASD
+760 TEQTKIVATSAIASD
-775 KSKDLV
+775 KSADLV
-781 DAANSMLSNTTN
+781 DAANSMLSNAGETSLHTN
-793 TVLYTD
+793 

-839 TEAANR
+839 AAAANELAQDGA
-845 YMPPN
+845 N
-850 STNQQEGIT
+850 GANGQNA

>member
-76 TSGAT
+76 TKGAT
-81 VKNKRS
+81 EKNNRS
-87 TIRRTNE
+87 TIGRTNK

-138 TTSSGNNVQHID
+138 TTSSGNNMQHID

-175 VPLIVLSDDVI
+175 VPLVVLSDD
-186 KENETKGNE
+186 ESTDT
-195 SIDIIQDI
+195 SIDRIQDI
-203 RDNGKPKDN
+203 RDTGKPKDN
-212 ANSSTQIDTS
+212 ANSSTQADTS
-222 SENQT
+222 SETQT
-227 AKEKWVQM
+227 TKETWTKM
-235 KVNLAPQSKNIDL
+235 EVNLAPQSKNIDL

-256 VKLSEQ
+256 VKLSEK
-262 RATSLIGKKEAI
+262 RATSLVGENSAI

-354 NYAATFKQLDSKIQ
+354 NYVATFKPLDSKIQ
-368 PVDSQEDEEST
+368 QVDSQEDEEST

-385 VNTINPRYN
+385 VNTINPKYN

-421 NFARGGQYERHEIFT
+421 NFGRGGQYERHDIFT

-503 WGGSRMFR
+503 WGGSRMFK

-719 NITTDD
+719 NIT
-725 KDKDDKDKE
+725 KDDNDKE
-734 NSFFNYIEQ
+734 NSVFNFIEQ
-743 QQAST
+743 QKAST
-748 NDNAK
+748 NTNAK
-753 SSSALTT
+753 SDSTRTT
-760 TEQTKIVSTSAIASD
+760 TEQTKIVATSTITSD
-775 KSKDLV
+775 KSADLV
-781 DAANSMLSNTTN
+781 NAANSMLSNATETSLHTN
-793 TVLYTD
+793 D
-799 DTSWVYAELGDYLDE
+799 ASWVYAELGDYLDE

-828 PPLDDATKQQM
+828 PPLDDATKKQM
-839 TEAANR
+839 AADANR
-845 YMPPN
+845 YMAQDGAN
-850 STNQQEGIT
+850 SANAQNA

>member
-76 TSGAT
+76 TNGAT
-81 VKNKRS
+81 EKNNRS
-87 TIRRTNE
+87 TIGRTNE

-138 TTSSGNNVQHID
+138 TTSSGNNTQHID

-175 VPLIVLSDDVI
+175 VPLVVLSDDES
-186 KENETKGNE
+186 KEET
-195 SIDIIQDI
+195 IYRIQDI

-212 ANSSTQIDTS
+212 ANSSTQTDTN

-227 AKEKWVQM
+227 AKEEWVQM

-256 VKLSEQ
+256 VKLSEH
-262 RATSLIGKKEAI
+262 RATSLVGQKEAI

-354 NYAATFKQLDSKIQ
+354 NYAATFKQFDSKIQ
-368 PVDSQEDEEST
+368 EVESHEDDEST
-379 GIIGKM
+379 GIIGKL

-400 RTGSHNF
+400 RTGAHNF
-407 ISQLGGRYLSTSFA
+407 ISQLGGRYLSTSYA
-421 NFARGGQYERHEIFT
+421 NFGRGGQYDRHQIFGM
-436 PYDHN
+436 YDHH

-725 KDKDDKDKE
+725 KDKE
-734 NSFFNYIEQ
+734 NSFFNFIEQ

-748 NDNAK
+748 NSNAK
-753 SSSALTT
+753 SSSARTT
-760 TEQTKIVSTSAIASD
+760 DEQTKIVATSTIASD

-781 DAANSMLSNTTN
+781 NAANSMLSNATETSLHTN
-793 TVLYTD
+793 D
-799 DTSWVYAELGDYLDE
+799 ASWVYAELGDYLDE

-828 PPLDDATKQQM
+828 PPLDDATKKQM
-839 TEAANR
+839 AADANR
-845 YMPPN
+845 YMAQDGAN
-850 STNQQEGIT
+850 GVNQQEGIT

>member
-52 GLDYISGLN
+52 GLDYISVLN

-76 TSGAT
+76 TGGAT
-81 VKNKRS
+81 VKNNRS
-87 TIRRTNE
+87 TIGRTNK

-138 TTSSGNNVQHID
+138 TTSGGSNTQHID

-175 VPLIVLSDDVI
+175 VPLVVLSDDVI

-203 RDNGKPKDN
+203 RDDGKPKDN
-212 ANSSTQIDTS
+212 ANSSTQADTS

-256 VKLSEQ
+256 VKLSEK
-262 RATSLIGKKEAI
+262 RATSLVGENSAI

-354 NYAATFKQLDSKIQ
+354 NYVATFKPLDSKIQ

-385 VNTINPRYN
+385 VNTINPKYN

-421 NFARGGQYERHEIFT
+421 NFGRGGQYERHDIFT

-725 KDKDDKDKE
+725 KDKE

-748 NDNAK
+748 NTNAK
-753 SSSALTT
+753 SSSTLTT
-760 TEQTKIVSTSAIASD
+760 TEQTKIVSTSTITSD

-781 DAANSMLSNTTN
+781 DAANTMLSNTENTSLHTN
-793 TVLYTD
+793 D
-799 DTSWVYAELGDYLDE
+799 ASWVYAELGDYLDE

-845 YMPPN
+845 YMPQN

>member
-27 AMIAA
+27 AMVAA

-81 VKNKRS
+81 EKNKRS
-87 TIRRTNE
+87 TICRTNE

-138 TTSSGNNVQHID
+138 TTSSGNNIQHID

-175 VPLIVLSDDVI
+175 VPLIVSSVEED
-186 KENETKGNE
+186 KT
-195 SIDIIQDI
+195 IDRIQDI
-203 RDNGKPKDN
+203 SDTGKPKDN
-212 ANSSTQIDTS
+212 ATSSTQLDTNPKNS
-222 SENQT
+222 T
-227 AKEKWVQM
+227 AKEEWTTM

-256 VKLSEQ
+256 VKLSEK
-262 RATSLIGKKEAI
+262 RATSLVGEKTAI

-354 NYAATFKQLDSKIQ
+354 NYAATFKQFDSKIQ
-368 PVDSQEDEEST
+368 PVDSHEDDEST
-379 GIIGKM
+379 GVIGKL
-385 VNTINPRYN
+385 VNTVNPRYN

-400 RTGSHNF
+400 RTGAHNF

-421 NFARGGQYERHEIFT
+421 NFGHGGQYDRHDIFGM
-436 PYDHN
+436 YDNH

-597 LWSGVQGMIKNGL
+597 LWKGVQGMIKNGL

-657 GPLGLDDFPTDLM
+657 GPLGLDDFPTDLI

-719 NITTDD
+719 DITNAD
-725 KDKDDKDKE
+725 DKE
-734 NSFFNYIEQ
+734 NSVFNFIQQ

-748 NDNAK
+748 NNNAK
-753 SSSALTT
+753 SNNALTT
-760 TEQTKIVSTSAIASD
+760 TEQTKIVATSTIASD
-775 KSKDLV
+775 KSEDLV
-781 DAANSMLSNTTN
+781 NAANSMLSNASDASLHTN
-793 TVLYTD
+793 

-814 VVQTSIELSQPSGE
+814 VVQTSIELSQPTGE
-828 PPLDDATKQQM
+828 APLDDATKQQM
-839 TEAANR
+839 TADANR
-845 YMPPN
+845 YMAQDGAN
-850 STNQQEGIT
+850 GANQQEGIT

>member
-52 GLDYISGLN
+52 GLNYISGLN
-61 STTKKELIDNIAAPI
+61 STTKKELIDNITAPI
-76 TSGAT
+76 TNGAT
-81 VKNKRS
+81 EKNKRS

-138 TTSSGNNVQHID
+138 TTSGGNNVQHID

-175 VPLIVLSDDVI
+175 VPLIVSSVDESTD
-186 KENETKGNE
+186 T
-195 SIDIIQDI
+195 SIDRIQDI
-203 RDNGKPKDN
+203 RDDGKPKDN
-212 ANSSTQIDTS
+212 VDSSTQTDTN
-222 SENQT
+222 SEKPKT
-227 AKEKWVQM
+227 VETWTEM

-262 RATSLIGKKEAI
+262 RATSLIGENSAI

-354 NYAATFKQLDSKIQ
+354 NYVATFKQFDSKVDV
-368 PVDSQEDEEST
+368 VDSHEDEEST
-379 GIIGKM
+379 GIIGKI

-400 RTGSHNF
+400 RTGAHNF
-407 ISQLGGRYLSTSFA
+407 ISQLGGRYLSTSYA
-421 NFARGGQYERHEIFT
+421 NFGRGGQYDRHQIFGM
-436 PYDHN
+436 YDHH
-441 KVYEPKNTIQSTHVY
+441 KIYEPKNTIQSTHVY

-704 AASNFYKLTSTKYSA
+704 AASDFYKLTSTKYSA
-719 NITTDD
+719 NITED
-725 KDKDDKDKE
+725 KNDKE
-734 NSFFNYIEQ
+734 NNFFNFIEQ
-743 QQAST
+743 QKAST
-748 NDNAK
+748 NNNAK
-753 SSSALTT
+753 SGSARTT
-760 TEQTKIVSTSAIASD
+760 DEQTKIVATSTIVSD
-775 KSKDLV
+775 KSEDLV
-781 DAANSMLSNTTN
+781 DAANSMLCNIN
-793 TVLYTD
+793 DALLYTD

-839 TEAANR
+839 AADANR
-845 YMPPN
+845 YMAQDAAN
-850 STNQQEGIT
+850 GANGANTQNA

>member
-27 AMIAA
+27 AMVAA

-81 VKNKRS
+81 EKNKRS
-87 TIRRTNE
+87 TICRTNE

-138 TTSSGNNVQHID
+138 TTSSGNNIQHID

-175 VPLIVLSDDVI
+175 VPLIVSSVEED
-186 KENETKGNE
+186 KT
-195 SIDIIQDI
+195 IDRIQDI
-203 RDNGKPKDN
+203 SDTGKPKDN
-212 ANSSTQIDTS
+212 ATSSTQPDTNPKNS
-222 SENQT
+222 T
-227 AKEKWVQM
+227 AKEEWTTM

-256 VKLSEQ
+256 VKLSEK
-262 RATSLIGKKEAI
+262 RATSLVGEKTAI

-354 NYAATFKQLDSKIQ
+354 NYAATFKQFDSKIQ
-368 PVDSQEDEEST
+368 PVDSHEDDEST
-379 GIIGKM
+379 GVIGKL
-385 VNTINPRYN
+385 VNTVNPRYN

-400 RTGSHNF
+400 RTGAHNF

-421 NFARGGQYERHEIFT
+421 NFGRGGQYDRHDIFGM
-436 PYDHN
+436 YDNH

-597 LWSGVQGMIKNGL
+597 LWKGVQGMIKNGL

-657 GPLGLDDFPTDLM
+657 GPLGLDDFPTDLI

-719 NITTDD
+719 DITNAD
-725 KDKDDKDKE
+725 DKE
-734 NSFFNYIEQ
+734 NSVFNFIQQ

-748 NDNAK
+748 NNNAK
-753 SSSALTT
+753 SNNALTT
-760 TEQTKIVSTSAIASD
+760 TEQTKIVATSTIASD
-775 KSKDLV
+775 KSEDLV
-781 DAANSMLSNTTN
+781 NAANSMLSNASDASLHTN
-793 TVLYTD
+793 

-814 VVQTSIELSQPSGE
+814 VVQTSIELSQPTGE
-828 PPLDDATKQQM
+828 APLDDATKQQM
-839 TEAANR
+839 TADANR
-845 YMPPN
+845 YMAQDGAN
-850 STNQQEGIT
+850 GANQQEGIT

>member
-76 TSGAT
+76 TRGAT
-81 VKNKRS
+81 EKNNRS
-87 TIRRTNE
+87 TIGRTNK
-94 FITIE
+94 FIIIE

-138 TTSSGNNVQHID
+138 TTSSGNNMQHID

-175 VPLIVLSDDVI
+175 VPLVVLSD
-186 KENETKGNE
+186 NE
-195 SIDIIQDI
+195 SKDETIYRIQDI
-203 RDNGKPKDN
+203 RDTGKPKDN
-212 ANSSTQIDTS
+212 ANSSTQADTS

-227 AKEKWVQM
+227 AKEKWVEM

-262 RATSLIGKKEAI
+262 RATSLVGQKEAI

-368 PVDSQEDEEST
+368 QVDSQEDEEST

-385 VNTINPRYN
+385 VNTINPKYN

-421 NFARGGQYERHEIFT
+421 NFGRGGQYERHDIFT

-719 NITTDD
+719 NITE
-725 KDKDDKDKE
+725 DKDDSE
-734 NSFFNYIEQ
+734 NNVFNFIEQ
-743 QQAST
+743 QKAST
-748 NDNAK
+748 NNNAR
-753 SSSALTT
+753 SNNALTT
-760 TEQTKIVSTSAIASD
+760 TEQTKIVATSTITSD
-775 KSKDLV
+775 KSTDLV
-781 DAANSMLSNTTN
+781 DAANSMLSNMENTALHTN
-793 TVLYTD
+793 D
-799 DTSWVYAELGDYLDE
+799 ASWVYAELGDYLDE

-828 PPLDDATKQQM
+828 PPLDDATKKQM
-839 TEAANR
+839 AADANR
-845 YMPPN
+845 YMAQDG
-850 STNQQEGIT
+850 TNGASQQEGIT

>member
-76 TSGAT
+76 TRGAT
-81 VKNKRS
+81 EKNNRS
-87 TIRRTNE
+87 TIGRTNK

-138 TTSSGNNVQHID
+138 TTSSGNNMQHID

-175 VPLIVLSDDVI
+175 VPLVVLSDD
-186 KENETKGNE
+186 E
-195 SIDIIQDI
+195 SIDTSIDRIQDI
-203 RDNGKPKDN
+203 RDTGKPKDN
-212 ANSSTQIDTS
+212 ANSSTQVDTS
-222 SENQT
+222 SETQT
-227 AKEKWVQM
+227 TKETWTKM
-235 KVNLAPQSKNIDL
+235 EVNLAPQSKNIDL

-256 VKLSEQ
+256 VKLSEK
-262 RATSLIGKKEAI
+262 RATSLVGENSAI

-354 NYAATFKQLDSKIQ
+354 NYVATFKQFDSKVDV
-368 PVDSQEDEEST
+368 VDSNEEEEST
-379 GIIGKM
+379 GIIGKI

-400 RTGSHNF
+400 RTGAHNF
-407 ISQLGGRYLSTSFA
+407 ISQLGGRYLSTSYA
-421 NFARGGQYERHEIFT
+421 NFGRGGQYDRHDIFGM
-436 PYDHN
+436 YDHH
-441 KVYEPKNTIQSTHVY
+441 KIYEPKNTIQSTHVY

-719 NITTDD
+719 NITTYDND
-725 KDKDDKDKE
+725 NDKE
-734 NSFFNYIEQ
+734 NSVFNFIEQ
-743 QQAST
+743 QKAST
-748 NDNAK
+748 NNNAK
-753 SSSALTT
+753 SDSTRTT
-760 TEQTKIVSTSAIASD
+760 TEQTKIVATSTIASD
-775 KSKDLV
+775 KSADLV
-781 DAANSMLSNTTN
+781 DAANSMLSNMENTSLHTN
-793 TVLYTD
+793 D
-799 DTSWVYAELGDYLDE
+799 ASWVYAELGDYLDE

-839 TEAANR
+839 AADANR
-845 YMPPN
+845 YMAQDAAN
-850 STNQQEGIT
+850 GANGANTQNV

>member
-76 TSGAT
+76 TGGAT

-138 TTSSGNNVQHID
+138 TTSGGNNTQHID

-175 VPLIVLSDDVI
+175 VPLIVSSAD
-186 KENETKGNE
+186 E
-195 SIDIIQDI
+195 STDISIGRIQDI
-203 RDNGKPKDN
+203 RDDGKPKDN
-212 ANSSTQIDTS
+212 VDSSTQADTN
-222 SENQT
+222 SEKSKT
-227 AKEKWVQM
+227 VETWTEM

-354 NYAATFKQLDSKIQ
+354 NYVATFKPLDSKIQ
-368 PVDSQEDEEST
+368 PVDSKEDEEST

-421 NFARGGQYERHEIFT
+421 RGGQYERHEIFT
-436 PYDHN
+436 PYDQH

-704 AASNFYKLTSTKYSA
+704 AASNFYKLTSTNYSA
-719 NITTDD
+719 DIT
-725 KDKDDKDKE
+725 KDKNDTE
-734 NSFFNYIEQ
+734 NSVFNCI

-748 NDNAK
+748 NINAK
-753 SSSALTT
+753 SSSARTT
-760 TEQTKIVSTSAIASD
+760 DEQTKIVATSTITSD

-781 DAANSMLSNTTN
+781 DAANSILSSVDG
-793 TVLYTD
+793 VLATD
-799 DTSWVYAELGDYLDE
+799 DESWVYAELGDYLDE

-839 TEAANR
+839 AAAANE
-845 YMPPN
+845 YMAQDGAN
-850 STNQQEGIT
+850 GASQQEGIT

>member
-76 TSGAT
+76 TRGAT
-81 VKNKRS
+81 VKNNRS
-87 TIRRTNE
+87 TIGRTNE

-138 TTSSGNNVQHID
+138 TTSGGNNTQHID

-175 VPLIVLSDDVI
+175 VPLVVLSDDES
-186 KENETKGNE
+186 KDET
-195 SIDIIQDI
+195 IYRIQDI
-203 RDNGKPKDN
+203 RDTGKPKDN
-212 ANSSTQIDTS
+212 ADSSTQADTS
-222 SENQT
+222 PEKQT
-227 AKEKWVQM
+227 AKEEWVQM

-256 VKLSEQ
+256 VKLSEK
-262 RATSLIGKKEAI
+262 RATSLVGENSAI

-354 NYAATFKQLDSKIQ
+354 NYAATFKQFDSKVDV
-368 PVDSQEDEEST
+368 VDSHEDEEST

-400 RTGSHNF
+400 RTGAHNF
-407 ISQLGGRYLSTSFA
+407 ISQLGGRYLSTSYA
-421 NFARGGQYERHEIFT
+421 NFGRGGQYDRHDIFGM
-436 PYDHN
+436 YDHH

-719 NITTDD
+719 NIT
-725 KDKDDKDKE
+725 KDKNDKE
-734 NSFFNYIEQ
+734 NSVFNFIEQ
-743 QQAST
+743 QKAST
-748 NDNAK
+748 NNNAR
-753 SSSALTT
+753 SNSALTT

-781 DAANSMLSNTTN
+781 NAANSMLSNTETSLHTN
-793 TVLYTD
+793 D
-799 DTSWVYAELGDYLDE
+799 ASWVYAELGDYLDE

-839 TEAANR
+839 AEAANR
-845 YMPPN
+845 YMAPDSAN
-850 STNQQEGIT
+850 S

>member
-52 GLDYISGLN
+52 GLDYISVLN

-76 TSGAT
+76 TGGAT
-81 VKNKRS
+81 VKNNRS
-87 TIRRTNE
+87 TIGRTNK

-138 TTSSGNNVQHID
+138 TTSGGNNTQHID

-175 VPLIVLSDDVI
+175 VPLVVLSDDVI

-203 RDNGKPKDN
+203 RDDGKPKDN
-212 ANSSTQIDTS
+212 ANSSTQADTS

-256 VKLSEQ
+256 VKLSEK
-262 RATSLIGKKEAI
+262 RATSLVGENSAI

-354 NYAATFKQLDSKIQ
+354 NYVATFKPLDSKIQ
-368 PVDSQEDEEST
+368 QVDSQEDEEST

-385 VNTINPRYN
+385 VNTINPKYN

-421 NFARGGQYERHEIFT
+421 NFGRGGQYERHDIFT

-725 KDKDDKDKE
+725 KDKE

-748 NDNAK
+748 NTNAK
-753 SSSALTT
+753 SNNALTT
-760 TEQTKIVSTSAIASD
+760 TEQTKIVSTSTIASD

-781 DAANSMLSNTTN
+781 DAANTMLSNTENTSLHTN
-793 TVLYTD
+793 D
-799 DTSWVYAELGDYLDE
+799 ASWVYAELGDYLDE

-845 YMPPN
+845 YMPQN

>member
-52 GLDYISGLN
+52 GLNYISGLN

-76 TSGAT
+76 TKGAT
-81 VKNKRS
+81 EKNKRS

-138 TTSSGNNVQHID
+138 TTSSGNNEQHID

-175 VPLIVLSDDVI
+175 VPLVVLSDDES
-186 KENETKGNE
+186 KDET
-195 SIDIIQDI
+195 IYRIQDI
-203 RDNGKPKDN
+203 RDTGKPKDN
-212 ANSSTQIDTS
+212 ADSSTQADTS

-227 AKEKWVQM
+227 TKETWIDM

-256 VKLSEQ
+256 VKLSEH
-262 RATSLIGKKEAI
+262 RATSLVGQKEAI

-354 NYAATFKQLDSKIQ
+354 NYVATFKPLDSKIQ
-368 PVDSQEDEEST
+368 QVDSQEDEEST

-407 ISQLGGRYLSTSFA
+407 ISQLGGRYLSTSYA
-421 NFARGGQYERHEIFT
+421 NFGRGGQYERHEIFT

-734 NSFFNYIEQ
+734 NSVFNFIEQ
-743 QQAST
+743 QKAST

-753 SSSALTT
+753 SNSARTT
-760 TEQTKIVSTSAIASD
+760 TEQTKIVATSAIASD
-775 KSKDLV
+775 KSADLV
-781 DAANSMLSNTTN
+781 DTANSMLSNMENTSLHTN
-793 TVLYTD
+793 D
-799 DTSWVYAELGDYLDE
+799 ASWVYAELGDYLDE

-839 TEAANR
+839 AADANR
-845 YMPPN
+845 YMAQDGAN
-850 STNQQEGIT
+850 GANQQ

>member
-27 AMIAA
+27 AMVAA

-81 VKNKRS
+81 EKNKRS
-87 TIRRTNE
+87 TICRTNE

-138 TTSSGNNVQHID
+138 TTSSGNNIQHID

-175 VPLIVLSDDVI
+175 VPLIVSSVEENKDV
-186 KENETKGNE
+186 
-195 SIDIIQDI
+195 DRIQDI
-203 RDNGKPKDN
+203 SDTGKPKDN
-212 ANSSTQIDTS
+212 ATSSTQPDTNPKNS
-222 SENQT
+222 T
-227 AKEKWVQM
+227 AKEEWTTM

-256 VKLSEQ
+256 VKLSEK
-262 RATSLIGKKEAI
+262 RATSLVGEKTAI

-354 NYAATFKQLDSKIQ
+354 NYAATFKQFDSKIQ
-368 PVDSQEDEEST
+368 LVDSHEDDEST
-379 GIIGKM
+379 GVIGKL
-385 VNTINPRYN
+385 VNTVNPRYN

-400 RTGSHNF
+400 RTGAHNF

-421 NFARGGQYERHEIFT
+421 NFGRGGQYDRHDIFGM
-436 PYDHN
+436 YDNH

-597 LWSGVQGMIKNGL
+597 LWKGVQGMIKNGL

-657 GPLGLDDFPTDLM
+657 GPLGLDDFPTDLI

-719 NITTDD
+719 DITNAD
-725 KDKDDKDKE
+725 DKE
-734 NSFFNYIEQ
+734 NSVFNFIQQ

-748 NDNAK
+748 NNNAK
-753 SSSALTT
+753 SNNALTT
-760 TEQTKIVSTSAIASD
+760 TEQTKIVATSTIASD
-775 KSKDLV
+775 KSEDLV
-781 DAANSMLSNTTN
+781 NAANSMLSNASDASLHTN
-793 TVLYTD
+793 

-814 VVQTSIELSQPSGE
+814 VVQTSIELSQPTGE
-828 PPLDDATKQQM
+828 APLDDATKQQM
-839 TEAANR
+839 TADANR
-845 YMPPN
+845 YMAQDGAN
-850 STNQQEGIT
+850 GANQQEGIT

>member
-76 TSGAT
+76 TKGAT
-81 VKNKRS
+81 EKNKRS

-138 TTSSGNNVQHID
+138 TTSSGNNMQHID

-175 VPLIVLSDDVI
+175 VPLVVLSDDES
-186 KENETKGNE
+186 KDET
-195 SIDIIQDI
+195 IYRIQDI
-203 RDNGKPKDN
+203 RDDGKPKDN
-212 ANSSTQIDTS
+212 ADSSTQADTS

-227 AKEKWVQM
+227 TKEKWVQM

-262 RATSLIGKKEAI
+262 RATSLVGGACI

-354 NYAATFKQLDSKIQ
+354 NYVATFKQFDSKVDV
-368 PVDSQEDEEST
+368 VDSHEDEEST
-379 GIIGKM
+379 GIIGKI

-400 RTGSHNF
+400 RTGAHNF
-407 ISQLGGRYLSTSFA
+407 ISQLGGRYLSTSYA
-421 NFARGGQYERHEIFT
+421 NFARGGQYDRHDIFGM
-436 PYDHN
+436 YDHH

-719 NITTDD
+719 NIT
-725 KDKDDKDKE
+725 KDENDKE

-748 NDNAK
+748 NTNAK
-753 SSSALTT
+753 SSSARTT
-760 TEQTKIVSTSAIASD
+760 DEQTKIVATSTIASD
-775 KSKDLV
+775 KSEDLV
-781 DAANSMLSNTTN
+781 DAANSMLSNTDNKVIYTN
-793 TVLYTD
+793 D
-799 DTSWVYAELGDYLDE
+799 KSWVYAELGDYLDE

-845 YMPPN
+845 YMAQDG
-850 STNQQEGIT
+850 TNQQEGIT

>member
-61 STTKKELIDNIAAPI
+61 STTKKELIDNIATPI
-76 TSGAT
+76 TKGAT
-81 VKNKRS
+81 EKNKRS

-138 TTSSGNNVQHID
+138 TTSGGNNMQYID

-175 VPLIVLSDDVI
+175 VPLVVLSDDES
-186 KENETKGNE
+186 KDET
-195 SIDIIQDI
+195 IYRIQDI
-203 RDNGKPKDN
+203 RDTGKPKDN
-212 ANSSTQIDTS
+212 ANSSTQTDTS

-227 AKEKWVQM
+227 VKETWIDM

-256 VKLSEQ
+256 VKLSEK
-262 RATSLIGKKEAI
+262 RATSLVGENSAI

-368 PVDSQEDEEST
+368 QVDSQEDEDST
-379 GIIGKM
+379 GIIGKI

-400 RTGSHNF
+400 RTGAHNF
-407 ISQLGGRYLSTSFA
+407 ISQLGGRYLSTSYA
-421 NFARGGQYERHEIFT
+421 NFGRGGQYERHDIFT
-436 PYDHN
+436 PYDHH

-597 LWSGVQGMIKNGL
+597 LWRGVQGMIKNGL

-719 NITTDD
+719 NIT
-725 KDKDDKDKE
+725 KDENDKE
-734 NSFFNYIEQ
+734 NSVFNFIEQ
-743 QQAST
+743 QKAST
-748 NDNAK
+748 NTNAK
-753 SSSALTT
+753 SSNALTT
-760 TEQTKIVSTSAIASD
+760 TEQTKIVATSTIASD

-781 DAANSMLSNTTN
+781 NAANSMLSNATKTSLHTN
-793 TVLYTD
+793 D
-799 DTSWVYAELGDYLDE
+799 ASWVYAELGDYLDE

-839 TEAANR
+839 AADANR
-845 YMPPN
+845 YMAQDGTN
-850 STNQQEGIT
+850 GTNQQEGIT

>member
-61 STTKKELIDNIAAPI
+61 STTKKELIDNIAVPI
-76 TSGAT
+76 TRGAT
-81 VKNKRS
+81 VKNNRS
-87 TIRRTNE
+87 TIGRTNK

-138 TTSSGNNVQHID
+138 TTSSGNNTQHID

-175 VPLIVLSDDVI
+175 VPLVVLSDDES
-186 KENETKGNE
+186 KDET
-195 SIDIIQDI
+195 IYRIQDI
-203 RDNGKPKDN
+203 RDDGKPKDN
-212 ANSSTQIDTS
+212 ADSSTQTDTS

-262 RATSLIGKKEAI
+262 RATSLVGGTGI

-354 NYAATFKQLDSKIQ
+354 NYVATFKQFDSK
-368 PVDSQEDEEST
+368 VDVVESHEDDEST
-379 GIIGKM
+379 GVIGKI

-400 RTGSHNF
+400 RTGAHNF
-407 ISQLGGRYLSTSFA
+407 ISQLGGRYLSTSYA
-421 NFARGGQYERHEIFT
+421 NFGRGGQYDRHDIFGM
-436 PYDHN
+436 YDHH
-441 KVYEPKNTIQSTHVY
+441 KIYEPKNTIQSTHVY

-719 NITTDD
+719 NIT
-725 KDKDDKDKE
+725 KDKNDEE
-734 NSFFNYIEQ
+734 NNVFNYIEQ

-748 NDNAK
+748 NTNAK
-753 SSSALTT
+753 SNSALTT
-760 TEQTKIVSTSAIASD
+760 TEQTKIVDTSTITSD

-781 DAANSMLSNTTN
+781 DAANSILSSVDG
-793 TVLYTD
+793 VLVTD

-845 YMPPN
+845 YMPPD
-850 STNQQEGIT
+850 STNGANTQNA

>member
-76 TSGAT
+76 TGGAT

-87 TIRRTNE
+87 TIGRTNK

-114 YRFMFKKAVRT
+114 YRFMFKKAVRM

-138 TTSSGNNVQHID
+138 TTSSGNNMQHID

-175 VPLIVLSDDVI
+175 VPLVVLSDD
-186 KENETKGNE
+186 ENKDET
-195 SIDIIQDI
+195 IYRIQDI
-203 RDNGKPKDN
+203 RDTGKPKDN

-227 AKEKWVQM
+227 TKETWIDM

-256 VKLSEQ
+256 VKLSEK
-262 RATSLIGKKEAI
+262 RATSLVGQKEAI

-354 NYAATFKQLDSKIQ
+354 NYVATFKQFDSKIQ
-368 PVDSQEDEEST
+368 AVDSQEDEEST

-400 RTGSHNF
+400 RTGAHNF
-407 ISQLGGRYLSTSFA
+407 ISQLGGRYLSTSYA
-421 NFARGGQYERHEIFT
+421 NFARGGQYERHEIFR
-436 PYDHN
+436 PYDNH

-704 AASNFYKLTSTKYSA
+704 AASNFYKLTSTNYSA
-719 NITTDD
+719 NIA
-725 KDKDDKDKE
+725 KDENDKE
-734 NSFFNYIEQ
+734 NSVFNFIEQ
-743 QQAST
+743 QKAST
-748 NDNAK
+748 NNNAR
-753 SSSALTT
+753 SNSALTT
-760 TEQTKIVSTSAIASD
+760 TEQTKIVATSTIASD

-781 DAANSMLSNTTN
+781 DAANSMLSNATETSLHAN
-793 TVLYTD
+793 D
-799 DTSWVYAELGDYLDE
+799 ASWVYAELGDYLDE

-839 TEAANR
+839 AAAANE
-845 YMPPN
+845 YMTQN
-850 STNQQEGIT
+850 DANGANQQG

>member
-61 STTKKELIDNIAAPI
+61 STTKKELIDNITAPI
-76 TSGAT
+76 TNGAT
-81 VKNKRS
+81 EKNNRS
-87 TIRRTNE
+87 TIGRTNE

-138 TTSSGNNVQHID
+138 TTSGGNNTQHID

-175 VPLIVLSDDVI
+175 VQLVVLSDDES
-186 KENETKGNE
+186 KDET
-195 SIDIIQDI
+195 IYRIQDI
-203 RDNGKPKDN
+203 RDDGKPKDN
-212 ANSSTQIDTS
+212 IDSSTQADTS

-227 AKEKWVQM
+227 TKEEWVEM

-262 RATSLIGKKEAI
+262 RATSLVGGTGI

-354 NYAATFKQLDSKIQ
+354 NYVATFKQFDSKVDV
-368 PVDSQEDEEST
+368 VDSQEDEEST
-379 GIIGKM
+379 GIIGKI

-400 RTGSHNF
+400 RTGAHNF
-407 ISQLGGRYLSTSFA
+407 ISQLGGRYLSTSYA
-421 NFARGGQYERHEIFT
+421 NFGRGGQYDRHDIFGM
-436 PYDHN
+436 YDHH

-704 AASNFYKLTSTKYSA
+704 AASNFYKLTSKKYSA
-719 NITTDD
+719 NITRD
-725 KDKDDKDKE
+725 E
-734 NSFFNYIEQ
+734 NDEENNVFNFIEQ
-743 QQAST
+743 QKTST
-748 NDNAK
+748 NNNAR
-753 SSSALTT
+753 SNSALTT
-760 TEQTKIVSTSAIASD
+760 TEQTKIVSTSTIATD
-775 KSKDLV
+775 KSEDLV
-781 DAANSMLSNTTN
+781 NAANSMLSNATETSLHTN
-793 TVLYTD
+793 

>member
-76 TSGAT
+76 TRGAT
-81 VKNKRS
+81 VKNNRS
-87 TIRRTNE
+87 TIGRTNE

-138 TTSSGNNVQHID
+138 TTSGGNNTQHID

-175 VPLIVLSDDVI
+175 VPLVVLSDDES
-186 KENETKGNE
+186 KDET
-195 SIDIIQDI
+195 IYRIQDI

-212 ANSSTQIDTS
+212 ANSSTQADTS

-262 RATSLIGKKEAI
+262 RATSLVGKKEAI

-354 NYAATFKQLDSKIQ
+354 NYVATFKQFDSKIQ
-368 PVDSQEDEEST
+368 EVDSHEDDEST
-379 GIIGKM
+379 GVIGKL

-421 NFARGGQYERHEIFT
+421 NFGRGGQYDRHQIFGM
-436 PYDHN
+436 YDHH
-441 KVYEPKNTIQSTHVY
+441 KIYEPKNTIQSTHVY

-503 WGGSRMFR
+503 WGGSRMFK

-719 NITTDD
+719 NIT
-725 KDKDDKDKE
+725 KDDKDDE

-743 QQAST
+743 QKAST
-748 NDNAK
+748 NTNAR
-753 SSSALTT
+753 SNNAHTT
-760 TEQTKIVSTSAIASD
+760 DEQTKIVATSAIATD
-775 KSKDLV
+775 KSEDLV
-781 DAANSMLSNTTN
+781 NAANSMLSNAAKTSLDTN
-793 TVLYTD
+793 D
-799 DTSWVYAELGDYLDE
+799 ASWVYAELGDYLDE

-839 TEAANR
+839 AADANR
-845 YMPPN
+845 YMAQDGA
-850 STNQQEGIT
+850 NQQGEIT